1 MALKPP
7 RLEPPRLEPPS
18 LPAEYTPSESEWN
31 HHTPPRR
38 PQRSPLILRLF
49 NGLLGSLSGGMLLIG
64 MIAGVGLWRSGE
76 EFVNGVRSLFAP
88 AEPVEA
94 VDVQTVV
101 VQQVRGAS
109 DLTTAVFT
117 MEAVV
122 PTTSSRMVGNYEIGK
137 TTLVYIANGEV
148 RAGVDLS
155 AIGPENVRAS
165 GDVLRVMLPPP
176 AILDR
181 KIDVEQS
188 QVFDYNRGFL
198 GLGPDRAP
206 ELQDQAQE
214 IALQKLHD
222 AACEEGILA
231 EASDRAELVVAQ
243 LLQNTGFEEVIVE
256 SQPAAA
262 TVCAPAGAT
271 TIQ

>member
-7 RLEPPRLEPPS
+7 RLTPPS
-18 LPAEYTPSESEWN
+18 LDYPYTRNDQWEEPPPP
-31 HHTPPRR
+31 PPR
-38 PQRSPLILRLF
+38 SPFIWRLLQ
-49 NGLLGSLSGGMLLIG
+49 GLMGSLSGGMLLLG

-76 EFVNGVRSLFAP
+76 DFVNGIRSAFLP

-101 VQQVRGAS
+101 VQQIRGAS

-122 PTTSSRMVGNYEIGK
+122 PTSSTRTFANYEIGK
-137 TTLVYIANGEV
+137 TTLVYIAKGEV

-155 AIGPENVRAS
+155 AIAPENVQAN
-165 GDVLRVMLPPP
+165 GEVLRVLLPPP
-176 AILDR
+176 SIIDK
-181 KIDVEQS
+181 KIDVADS
-188 QVFDYNRGFL
+188 QVFDYDRGFL

-214 IALQKLHD
+214 VALQKLIF
-222 AACEEGILA
+222 AACEEGILQQ
-231 EASDRAELVVAQ
+231 ASDRAELLVGQ
-243 LLQNTGFEEVIVE
+243 LLQNTGYEQVIVE
-256 SQPAAA
+256 SQPAANSA
-262 TVCAPAGAT
+262 CAAAGAD